1 MKSLALILFL
11 ILLVSTSCK
20 KESDDFIWYQYAQ
33 TGCADKWEANANSSD
48 KVLIYAVKT
57 YLTDNSIHFKRIKV
71 RYDATLA
78 ESCKSCFCRT
88 GKVILV
94 YTSMDDETKI
104 SELGFEATD

>member
-20 KESDDFIWYQYAQ
+20 KESDDFIWYQFAQ
-33 TGCADKWEANANSSD
+33 TGCADKWEASANSSD
-48 KVLIYAVKT
+48 KELINSVAT

-71 RYDATLA
+71 GYDASLA
-78 ESCKSCFCRT
+78 EGCKSCFCHT

-94 YTSMDDETKI
+94 YTSIDDQTKI
-104 SELGFEATD
+104 SEIGFEATD